1 VEVVVEVVQEAAMAE
16 HASTFAALMLLFGA
30 TTATAQTH
38 QPATPAGAYEA
49 MSPGNQNVARAL
61 HDAQT
66 VMPPAPAGGSAKK
79 PLSLEQIAAMKKNSS
94 GWGQVFKDMQA
105 KGFLLKNKTLAQIV
119 SRYNQT
125 SRPVATSANRATPKT
140 NGAAV
145 VRDWRS
151 DEALAAPAALAGTP
165 TLENAAPETGAAK

>member
-1 VEVVVEVVQEAAMAE
+1 MAE

-38 QPATPAGAYEA
+38 QPATAAGVYEA

-66 VMPPAPAGGSAKK
+66 VMPPVPPGGASRK
-79 PLSLEQIAAMKKNSS
+79 PLSLEQIAAMKKGSS

-105 KGFLLKNKTLAQIV
+105 KGLLLKNKTLAQIV

-151 DEALAAPAALAGTP
+151 DEAIAAPAALAVTP
-165 TLENAAPETGAAK
+165 TLENAGPETGAAK

>member
-1 VEVVVEVVQEAAMAE
+1 ME
-16 HASTFAALMLLFGA
+16 HASNLAALLLLFGA

-38 QPATPAGAYEA
+38 APATPAGAYET

-66 VMPPAPAGGSAKK
+66 LVPPAQSGSSRK
-79 PLSLEQIAAMKKNSS
+79 PLTLEQIAAMKRSS
-94 GWGQVFKDMQA
+94 TGWGQVFKDMQA
-105 KGFLLKNKTLAQIV
+105 KGLLLKDKTLAQIV

-140 NGAAV
+140 NGDAV
-145 VRDWRS
+145 ARGWRS
-151 DEALAAPAALAGTP
+151 DEAIAAPAALAGTP
-165 TLENAAPETGAAK
+165 TLEMAGPETEPAK

>member
-1 VEVVVEVVQEAAMAE
+1 MAE

-30 TTATAQTH
+30 TTATAQTPH
-38 QPATPAGAYEA
+38 PATPAGAYEA

-66 VMPPAPAGGSAKK
+66 VTPLPQTGGGAKK

-94 GWGQVFKDMQA
+94 GWGQVFKDMQK
-105 KGFLLKNKTLAQIV
+105 KGLLLKDKTLAQIV

-125 SRPVATSANRATPKT
+125 AGPVSTSAKRATPKT
-140 NGAAV
+140 NGEDVA
-145 VRDWRS
+145 RGWRE
-151 DEALAAPAALAGTP
+151 DEAIAAPAALAGTT
-165 TLENAAPETGAAK
+165 TLESTGRDAAPVK

>member
-1 VEVVVEVVQEAAMAE
+1 MAE

-30 TTATAQTH
+30 TTATAEPNHPGT
-38 QPATPAGAYEA
+38 AAGAYEA

-66 VMPPAPAGGSAKK
+66 VTPLSQTGGGSKK
-79 PLSLEQIAAMKKNSS
+79 PLSLEQIAAMKKKST
-94 GWGQVFKDMQA
+94 GWGQVFKDMQK
-105 KGFLLKNKTLAQIV
+105 KGLLLKDRTLAQIV

-140 NGAAV
+140 NGKAV
-145 VRDWRS
+145 ARGWRDE
-151 DEALAAPAALAGTP
+151 EAIAAPAALVGTTTTVESAGRD
-165 TLENAAPETGAAK
+165 AAAK